1 MILLIELLALVLIL
15 LLALVE
21 AFVIS
26 IREKWRDGVGNDFGK
41 TKKRCAKRLIREIR
55 GMETH
60 ARQRKHILRYLK
72 KIRINKMN
80 STTSQVEDLPEILDQ
95 FAARKVL
102 IGLFHLPPIDLGL
115 TLTTDILTT
124 GKELVLNRPPVGLP
138 HRRVDVTAALDLARF
153 LDTMMA
159 ARKVLQ
165 DLKEP
170 KAIHLDTRENLLFK
184 VADETIFVDSEEQL
198 VERRDAAANR
208 NEITSVMLYRPHSL
222 FGLTLDVSAACDVAR
237 AFDIMIAA
245 LYFCLQYQTPSD
257 QTIPLVHFGYFGDL
271 KQVLVDETIFVD
283 NEKGLVETPIP
294 STARDCSTS
303 GKEVV
308 LYRPRFFDGLTLDL
322 TVACDVAR
330 ICQTISAVPIYMDY
344 RRITELSIPAEFFK
358 VIGAQTQ
365 IVADETVIV
374 DSEEQSSLNTT
385 AVSERDCS
393 TKGKEVVL
401 YRPRFFNE
409 LTLDLTVAC
418 DVARMCQTISAAPI
432 YMDYRRITELSI
444 PIGAQTQIVADETV
458 IVDSEEQSSLNT
470 TAVSE
475 RDCFTTGK
483 EVVLYRPR
491 FFHGLTLDFTVACDV
506 ARMCQ
511 AISAAPIYM
520 DYRRITEL
528 SIPAE
533 LFKVIGAQTQIVADE
548 TVIVDSEEQSS
559 LNTTAVSEGCKQQQ
573 NDVISLST
581 SQVND
586 DEKGETEHSH
596 AFLYDDDFVELQPPV
611 PTRPRELVKW
621 VVPSDVTD
629 NGLDLDEVES
639 WEVSDMFATNEAN
652 FGYKSTFDETMSEYT
667 TLLVVEDTTDYVLR
681 RERACRLADEIEAKK
696 RADQAIQAKQ
706 PKKRKKKARRRSR
719 KSECPY

>member
-1 MILLIELLALVLIL
+1 MILLIELLAILLIL
-15 LLALVE
+15 FLALVE
-21 AFVIS
+21 AFIIS
-26 IREKWRDGVGNDFGK
+26 IREKWRDGVGNDFVK

-80 STTSQVEDLPEILDQ
+80 RTTSQVEDLPEILDQ

-102 IGLFHLPPIDLGL
+102 TCIFPLPPIDLGL

-124 GKELVLNRPPVGLP
+124 GKELVFYRPPVGLP

-153 LDTMMA
+153 LDTIMA
-159 ARKVLQ
+159 ASKVLQ

-184 VADETIFVDSEEQL
+184 VVADETIFVDSEEQL

-245 LYFCLQYQTPSD
+245 LYWCLQYQTPSD
-257 QTIPLVHFGYFGDL
+257 QTIPLVHFEYFGDL

-294 STARDCSTS
+294 STARDCSTT

-308 LYRPRFFDGLTLDL
+308 LYRPRYFHGLTLDL

-330 ICQTISAVPIYMDY
+330 MCQAISAAPIYIS
-344 RRITELSIPAEFFK
+344 RITELNIP
-358 VIGAQTQ
+358 IGDQTQ

-374 DSEEQSSLNTT
+374 DSEEQSSVNNT
-385 AVSERDCS
+385 AVSERDWF
-393 TKGKEVVL
+393 TTGKEVVL
-401 YRPRFFNE
+401 YRPRFFHG

-432 YMDYRRITELSI
+432 YIDYRRITELSI
-444 PIGAQTQIVADETV
+444 PV
-458 IVDSEEQSSLNT
+458 
-470 TAVSE
+470 
-475 RDCFTTGK
+475 
-483 EVVLYRPR
+483 
-491 FFHGLTLDFTVACDV
+491 
-506 ARMCQ
+506 
-511 AISAAPIYM
+511 
-520 DYRRITEL
+520 
-528 SIPAE
+528 E

-548 TVIVDSEEQSS
+548 TVIVDSEEQSC
-559 LNTTAVSEGCKQQQ
+559 LNTTAVSECCKQQQ

-586 DEKGETEHSH
+586 DKKGETEHSH
-596 AFLYDDDFVELQPPV
+596 AFLFDDDFVELQLPV
-611 PTRPRELVKW
+611 PIRPRELVKW
-621 VVPSDVTD
+621 VGPSDVTD

-681 RERACRLADEIEAKK
+681 RERASRLADEIEAKK

-706 PKKRKKKARRRSR
+706 PKKRKKKTRRRSR

>member
-1 MILLIELLALVLIL
+1 M
-15 LLALVE
+15 
-21 AFVIS
+21 
-26 IREKWRDGVGNDFGK
+26 
-41 TKKRCAKRLIREIR
+41 EI
-55 GMETH
+55 H

-72 KIRINKMN
+72 KIRISKMN
-80 STTSQVEDLPEILDQ
+80 RTTSQVEDLPEILDQ

-102 IGLFHLPPIDLGL
+102 IRLFPLPPIDLGL
-115 TLTTDILTT
+115 TLTTDILPT
-124 GKELVLNRPPVGLP
+124 GSELVLYRPPVGLP

-153 LDTMMA
+153 LDTIMA
-159 ARKVLQ
+159 ASKVLQ
-165 DLKEP
+165 DLNEL

-184 VADETIFVDSEEQL
+184 VVADETIFVDSEEQL
-198 VERRDAAANR
+198 VERRDAAANG
-208 NEITSVMLYRPHSL
+208 NEITSVMLYRPQSL

-283 NEKGLVETPIP
+283 NEKELVETPIP
-294 STARDCSTS
+294 STARDCSTT

-308 LYRPRFFDGLTLDL
+308 LYRPRFFHGLTLDL
-322 TVACDVAR
+322 TVACDVAQM
-330 ICQTISAVPIYMDY
+330 CHAISAAPIYMDY
-344 RRITELSIPAEFFK
+344 RRITELSSPAEFFK
-358 VIGAQTQ
+358 VSGAQTQ

-374 DSEEQSSLNTT
+374 DSEEQSSVNTT

-393 TKGKEVVL
+393 TTGKEVVL
-401 YRPRFFNE
+401 YRPRLFHG

-444 PIGAQTQIVADETV
+444 PAEFFKVIGAQTQIFADETV
-458 IVDSEEQSSLNT
+458 IVDSEKQSSLNT

-475 RDCFTTGK
+475 
-483 EVVLYRPR
+483 
-491 FFHGLTLDFTVACDV
+491 
-506 ARMCQ
+506 
-511 AISAAPIYM
+511 S
-520 DYRRITEL
+520 
-528 SIPAE
+528 
-533 LFKVIGAQTQIVADE
+533 
-548 TVIVDSEEQSS
+548 
-559 LNTTAVSEGCKQQQ
+559 CKQQQ
-573 NDVISLST
+573 NDVISLGT

-586 DEKGETEHSH
+586 DEKRETEHSH
-596 AFLYDDDFVELQPPV
+596 AFLYDDDFVELRPPV
-611 PTRPRELVKW
+611 PIRPRELVKW
-621 VVPSDVTD
+621 VGPSDVTD

-667 TLLVVEDTTDYVLR
+667 TLLVVEDTTHYVLR

-696 RADQAIQAKQ
+696 RADQAVQAKQ

>member
-21 AFVIS
+21 ALMIS

-80 STTSQVEDLPEILDQ
+80 RTTSQVEDLPEILDQ
-95 FAARKVL
+95 FAARKF
-102 IGLFHLPPIDLGL
+102 LFCLFPLPSIDLGL

-153 LDTMMA
+153 LDTIMA
-159 ARKVLQ
+159 ASKVLQ

-170 KAIHLDTRENLLFK
+170 TAIHLDTRENFLFK
-184 VADETIFVDSEEQL
+184 VVADETIFVDSEEQL

-208 NEITSVMLYRPHSL
+208 NEITSVVLYRPHLL

-245 LYFCLQYQTPSD
+245 LYWCLQYQTPSD
-257 QTIPLVHFGYFGDL
+257 QTIPPVHFGYFGDL

-294 STARDCSTS
+294 STARDCSTT

-308 LYRPRFFDGLTLDL
+308 LYRPRFFHGLTLDL
-322 TVACDVAR
+322 TVACDVFR
-330 ICQTISAVPIYMDY
+330 MCQTIAAAPIYTDY
-344 RRITELSIPAEFFK
+344 CRVTEISIPTEFFK

-393 TKGKEVVL
+393 T
-401 YRPRFFNE
+401 
-409 LTLDLTVAC
+409 
-418 DVARMCQTISAAPI
+418 
-432 YMDYRRITELSI
+432 
-444 PIGAQTQIVADETV
+444 
-458 IVDSEEQSSLNT
+458 
-470 TAVSE
+470 
-475 RDCFTTGK
+475 TGK

-491 FFHGLTLDFTVACDV
+491 FFHGLTLDLTVACDV

-511 AISAAPIYM
+511 TIYAAPIYM

-533 LFKVIGAQTQIVADE
+533 FLKVIGAQTQIVVDE
-548 TVIVDSEEQSS
+548 TVIVEGEEQSS
-559 LNTTAVSEGCKQQQ
+559 LNTNAVSESCKQQQ
-573 NDVISLST
+573 TDVISLGT

-611 PTRPRELVKW
+611 PIRPRELVKW

>member
-294 STARDCSTS
+294 STA
-303 GKEVV
+303 
-308 LYRPRFFDGLTLDL
+308 
-322 TVACDVAR
+322 
-330 ICQTISAVPIYMDY
+330 
-344 RRITELSIPAEFFK
+344 
-358 VIGAQTQ
+358 
-365 IVADETVIV
+365 
-374 DSEEQSSLNTT
+374 
-385 AVSERDCS
+385 RDCS

>member
-385 AVSERDCS
+385 AVSERDC
-393 TKGKEVVL
+393 
-401 YRPRFFNE
+401 
-409 LTLDLTVAC
+409 
-418 DVARMCQTISAAPI
+418 
-432 YMDYRRITELSI
+432 
-444 PIGAQTQIVADETV
+444 
-458 IVDSEEQSSLNT
+458 
-470 TAVSE
+470 
-475 RDCFTTGK
+475 FTTGK